1 MAGPAA
7 AELRL
12 ICPVSQTW
20 PYLLGHIFLASHLT
34 KEFLRNNC
42 LAWSTSRHAWIS
54 NFSPSSPVASPE
66 AKLWLVT
73 YPHQQGHQPI
83 HSLSFWPLIIPRAD
97 DLTELYY
104 NLFLS
109 LNCMKCDFICHCL
122 TLWDLKKIMSL
133 LTLPLTNGNISGPL
147 WQTDLQDKKYFPAL
161 RFLVLDLPQIN
172 PDQFQQSM

>member
-34 KEFLRNNC
+34 RELLRNNW
-42 LAWSTSRHAWIS
+42 LAWSTSSHAWIS
-54 NFSPSSPVASPE
+54 NLSPSSPVASPE

-83 HSLSFWPLIIPRAD
+83 HRLSSWPLILLRAD
-97 DLTELYY
+97 DPIMFSSRLWIAWNATY
-104 NLFLS
+104 LS
-109 LNCMKCDFICHCL
+109 LL
-122 TLWDLKKIMSL
+122 YTLRSEEDNVSSYPSL
-133 LTLPLTNGNISGPL
+133 DK
-147 WQTDLQDKKYFPAL
+147 WQHFRPTVTDGSA
-161 RFLVLDLPQIN
+161 R
-172 PDQFQQSM
+172 